1 MTPAADILDLVS
13 DLKATGEVFVL
24 ATVVRTVSMTAA
36 KAGAK
41 AVIRPD
47 GTISDG
53 WIGGGCAKAAVLK
66 AAREAIAD
74 GKPRL
79 VSLQPADLL
88 QEQGLAPGEENEG
101 VRFASNMCPS
111 QGSMDIFVEP
121 MLPKPELII
130 CGSSP
135 VAVAL
140 SELGRQF
147 GYRVVICAPKASQ
160 GAFKNIDHFV
170 DGFDLEGTDRR
181 QRFIVVATQGGGDLA
196 ALRAMLRLETSH
208 LAFVG
213 SRKKMASLRARLIDE
228 AVEPEKLN
236 QVKAPAGL
244 DIGAITPQ
252 EIALSIITEVIRAH
266 RRSQQAATRQT
277 AQDAPR

>member
-13 DLKATGEVFVL
+13 DLKATGEAFAL

-53 WIGGGCAKAAVLK
+53 WIGGGCAKSAVLK

-79 VSLQPADLL
+79 VSIQPADLL
-88 QEQGLAPGEENEG
+88 KEQGLAPGEENEG

-121 MLPKPELII
+121 MLPKPELIV
-130 CGSSP
+130 CGASP

-140 SELGRQF
+140 TELGRQF
-147 GYRVVICAPKASQ
+147 GYRVVVCAPKVKRETF
-160 GAFKNIDHFV
+160 GEIDSFV
-170 DGFDLEGTDRR
+170 DGFDVDGGDRR
-181 QRFIVVATQGGGDLA
+181 QRFIVVATQGSGDLA
-196 ALRAMLRLETSH
+196 ALRAMLRLAADH
-208 LAFVG
+208 IAFVG
-213 SRKKMASLRARLIDE
+213 SRKKMASLRERLGGE
-228 AVEPEKLN
+228 AVEHGRLDR
-236 QVKAPAGL
+236 VKAPAGL
-244 DIGAITPQ
+244 DLGAITPQ
-252 EIALSIITEVIRAH
+252 EIALSIIAEVIQAH
-266 RRSQQAATRQT
+266 RQLQQAVTE
-277 AQDAPR
+277 PSG